1 VLRHVTPV
9 LALSQRYRPRSTA
22 DSYGST
28 SRSRAPKGVSLT
40 QSKPAVSP
48 TYKALPQSN
57 SQSAGCGGG
66 VHDISLISHRTPQ
79 SGCKAHQML
88 LDGEAKNPV
97 ASTPAVDEVV
107 DGGALFEVG
116 ELVVVAK
123 VVVVVLVVM
132 TAVGPSPFESEHERA
147 NDKTTMRN
155 PQRGSTDKRIVR

>member
-1 VLRHVTPV
+1 
-9 LALSQRYRPRSTA
+9 
-22 DSYGST
+22 
-28 SRSRAPKGVSLT
+28 
-40 QSKPAVSP
+40 
-48 TYKALPQSN
+48 
-57 SQSAGCGGG
+57 
-66 VHDISLISHRTPQ
+66 
-79 SGCKAHQML
+79 ML